1 MVTIALQEISDCGG
15 NVSTSEEKSEEA
27 VALGSDREPLIMKAE
42 AAKRVQLETK
52 GTRESNGGA
61 SSSLE
66 MKLTAKTAT
75 TGVPVFTTTTTTT
88 TSRTTTEAT
97 TAKPRPDLK
106 LN

>member
-1 MVTIALQEISDCGG
+1 M
-15 NVSTSEEKSEEA
+15 STSEEKSEEA

-52 GTRESNGGA
+52 GTRESSGTA

-66 MKLTAKTAT
+66 MKLTAQTAT
-75 TGVPVFTTTTTTT
+75 SEVPVFTTTTTTT
-88 TSRTTTEAT
+88 STTTEAT

>member
-1 MVTIALQEISDCGG
+1 M
-15 NVSTSEEKSEEA
+15 STSEEKSEETG
-27 VALGSDREPLIMKAE
+27 ALGSDREPLIMKAE

-52 GTRESNGGA
+52 GTRDSSGTA
-61 SSSLE
+61 SSLE

-75 TGVPVFTTTTTTT
+75 TGVPVFTATTTTT
-88 TSRTTTEAT
+88 TSTTTTEAT